1 MRIPLLALLIAFGA
15 GVVDASAQA
24 RPNIAVKKQVV
35 YGEVKGSGLLA
46 DLAYPE
52 GQTRIPAIMYIHGGR
67 WSSSSRGNANSQ
79 ALAKWAEQGF
89 FTMSIDY
96 RLVTATP
103 APAAYEDALCAIRW
117 LHAHAEEY
125 GVDPD
130 RIYLIGESSGG
141 HFVSLVATLG
151 DGPYARTGGWE
162 KARSDVRAVIRVAGT
177 YDLNTLSWGNLWTPM
192 TGDAVEARRVASPLF
207 HLTPATKPIL
217 VIHSDDDRS
226 VPIQQA
232 IDFVKALDGTTVQ
245 HRFVHYTDRGHMG
258 LTEEVLREARA
269 FIDEVEKKK

>member
-1 MRIPLLALLIAFGA
+1 
-15 GVVDASAQA
+15 VVDASAQA

-162 KARSDVRAVIRVAGT
+162 KARSDVRAVISVAGT